1 MKITIDKKT
10 KIDYNKDVKR
20 EVKKMLENINILERY
35 DETPKNR
42 GQMSMFLEEV
52 KFTLQNLE
60 DQKSISIE
68 DKFAISEWSWMLN
81 DIYENYR
88 KLVCDESLFSAI
100 GLCYVIGK
108 RSAVDY
114 IFKKD

>member
-1 MKITIDKKT
+1 
-10 KIDYNKDVKR
+10 
-20 EVKKMLENINILERY
+20 MLENINIIERY

-42 GQMSMFLEEV
+42 GQMSMFLEEA
-52 KFTLQNLE
+52 KFTLQDLE
-60 DQKSISIE
+60 DQKDISID
-68 DKFAISEWSWMLN
+68 DKLALSEWSWMLN

-108 RSAVDY
+108 RSAVDS
-114 IFKKD
+114 IFKED